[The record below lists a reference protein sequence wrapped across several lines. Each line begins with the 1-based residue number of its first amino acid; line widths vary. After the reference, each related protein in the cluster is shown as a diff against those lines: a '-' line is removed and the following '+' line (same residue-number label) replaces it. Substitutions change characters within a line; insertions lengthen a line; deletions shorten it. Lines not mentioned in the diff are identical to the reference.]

1 LITVRGANPSNPANI
16 AVNVWDYRG
25 INERNYSGRPEKVE
39 LLVLIDRKHTR
50 ELPISADYVGQQVNT
65 LDSQRVLVELNE
77 TRKHNKI
84 WLVNKD

>member
-1 LITVRGANPSNPANI
+1 M
-16 AVNVWDYRG
+16 
-25 INERNYSGRPEKVE
+25 
-39 LLVLIDRKHTR
+39 LIDRKHTR